1 MGAVTAVVEEGV
13 VAIEQISPASHGV
26 VLDLRYASTHNIVGR
41 PLYAR
46 PVCLLHRD
54 AAAALLR
61 ASHAAQRQGWRL
73 KIFDAFRPQ
82 EAQQLLWE
90 HASDKAFVADP
101 RLGSNHTRGV
111 AVDLTL
117 VDAASTQELDMGTGF
132 DDMTPQS
139 HHFRGDVPLPA
150 QQHREALRCL
160 MEDAGFEHLAHEWW
174 HYALPAAHSYPLIVS
189 RRLGQLNPMLAHHAH
204 AHGFT

>member
-1 MGAVTAVVEEGV
+1 MVAAATEVV

-26 VLDLRYASTHNIVGR
+26 VLDLRYASAHNIVGR

-61 ASHAAQRQGWRL
+61 ASQAAQRQGWRL

-117 VDAASTQELDMGTGF
+117 VDAHGVELDMGTDF
-132 DDMTPQS
+132 DDMSAQS
-139 HHFRGDVPLPA
+139 HHFRTDLPGPA
-150 QQHREALRCL
+150 QAHREQLRTL
-160 MEDAGFEHLAHEWW
+160 MEAAGFEHLPHEWW
-174 HYALPAAHSYPLIVS
+174 HYALPAPHSYPLIAS
-189 RRLGQLNPMLAHHAH
+189 HKLGHLNPMLAHRA
-204 AHGFT
+204 GS

>member
-1 MGAVTAVVEEGV
+1 MVVATEVV

-26 VLDLRYASTHNIVGR
+26 VLDLRYASAHNIVGR

-61 ASHAAQRQGWRL
+61 ASQAAQRQGWRL

-82 EAQQLLWE
+82 EAQQLLWDY
-90 HASDKAFVADP
+90 ASDKAFVADP
-101 RLGSNHTRGV
+101 RLGSNHSRGV

-117 VDAASTQELDMGTGF
+117 VDACSGQELDMGTGF
-132 DDMTPQS
+132 DDMSAQS
-139 HHFRGDVPLPA
+139 HHFRTDVPLAA
-150 QQHREALRCL
+150 QAHREALRRL
-160 MEDAGFEHLAHEWW
+160 MEDAGFEHLPHEWW
-174 HYALPAAHSYPLIVS
+174 HYALPAAHSYPLIAS
-189 RRLGQLNPMLAHHAH
+189 RKLGHLNPMMAHHTVA
-204 AHGFT
+204 FT